1 MGMPPRSNCL
11 GRLVFLSM
19 KEDAQDRLAE
29 QFREALREAVLLVR
43 HMDTEF
49 GITSNQL
56 GTLRM
61 VAGDGMRV
69 SDIARNLGVKVP
81 SATEQIIRLEHAG
94 LVRRSPDPAD
104 SRGVRVSLTPDGRRK
119 LAVETQ
125 RRESMLSVLLAQLG
139 TGEREKLRE
148 ALPVIAKV
156 TQMGFS
162 TIS

>member
-1 MGMPPRSNCL
+1 
-11 GRLVFLSM
+11 M
-19 KEDAQDRLAE
+19 KEDLALDRLAE
-29 QFREALREAVLLVR
+29 DFREALREAVYLVR

-94 LVRRSPDPAD
+94 LVRRSPDPED
-104 SRGVRVSLTPDGRRK
+104 SRGVRVSLTPDGHRK
-119 LAVETQ
+119 LTVETQ
-125 RRESMLSVLLAQLG
+125 RRESLLSDLLARLG
-139 TGEREKLRE
+139 EGEREKLRE
-148 ALPVIAKV
+148 AFPVIAKV

-162 TIS
+162 ALT